1 MKNIELFLKTS
12 LEFPQIIVGLDV
24 GGDPT
29 KGDIKSLLSLIKAKK
44 QTRDFKVTI
53 HCGEEPNR
61 YSLGEEM
68 SYDEAK
74 LTCISTLEG
83 HKFRIWHCAWS
94 PKGTLL
100 ASCGEDKTI
109 HIWGPEDH
117 ASTKGPWALR
127 SVLTDGH
134 DRSIRHVAWSPCG
147 NYLASSSFD
156 GTTVIWSRKDKVDFE
171 SLTTLEGHESEVKCS
186 AWSPSGS
193 FLASCSRDK
202 TTLIWGIDFDEDE
215 SDAFSYVLVSC
226 SYDDKIKI
234 YKEDGFDWIVNATL
248 TSHTSTVWSVDFN
261 SDGSR
266 LASVSEDKTLKIWN
280 KFDSGNELKIGFDND
295 EPTWKC
301 VCTIDGDHQRGIYDV
316 SWNKLTD
323 LIATACADN
332 GVRIYKE
339 STSENSNESP
349 NFELIHC
356 NREAHNQDVNAIS
369 WNPAHPELLAT
380 ASDDSIIKIWC
391 FS

>member
-1 MKNIELFLKTS
+1 
-12 LEFPQIIVGLDV
+12 
-24 GGDPT
+24 
-29 KGDIKSLLSLIKAKK
+29 
-44 QTRDFKVTI
+44 
-53 HCGEEPNR
+53 
-61 YSLGEEM
+61 M

-215 SDAFSYVLVSC
+215 SDAFSCNEVLQAHSQDIKRVVWHPNLDVLVSC

-280 KFDSGNELKIGFDND
+280 KFDSGNDLKIGFDND